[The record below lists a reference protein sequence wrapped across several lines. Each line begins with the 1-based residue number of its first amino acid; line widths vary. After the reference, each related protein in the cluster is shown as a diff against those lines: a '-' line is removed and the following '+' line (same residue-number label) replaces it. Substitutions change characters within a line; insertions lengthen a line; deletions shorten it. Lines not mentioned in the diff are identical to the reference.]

1 MAGSHHRLNLSAGLA
16 SVTVALVLVVAKL
29 WAFGQT
35 GSLAVAAA
43 LADSALDL
51 MVSLGGL
58 VAIAYAAKPADA
70 DHAFGHTAIEDLAA
84 LAQSLFIIVSAG
96 AIGGAAVLRLVAG
109 DSPLPAQE
117 TRGMAVM
124 VFSIVLTAA
133 LVWWQRRVARRTGNR
148 VVAADS
154 LHYVGDLVPNLGAL
168 VALFAS
174 ARFGLGQVDSIVA
187 LGAAVMLIV
196 GALRI
201 ARGAWNA
208 LMDRQA
214 DPATL
219 ARIERTVADFP
230 GVLGHHDLKTRQSG
244 SRLFVNLH
252 IELDGSQ
259 TLEEAHAIGAALR
272 RAILA
277 DHPQADVLIHKD
289 PHGVTPHP
297 EDPQKPEDRQEETP

>member
-1 MAGSHHRLNLSAGLA
+1 MTANHTKLNLSAGIA
-16 SVTVALVLVVAKL
+16 SVAVALVLVLAKL
-29 WAFGQT
+29 WALRET

-51 MVSLGGL
+51 MMSLGGL
-58 VAIAYAAKPADA
+58 AAIAYAAKPADA
-70 DHAFGHTAIEDLAA
+70 DHAFGHNAAEDLAA
-84 LAQSLFIIVSAG
+84 LAQSVIIIASAG
-96 AIGGAAVLRLVAG
+96 VIGAAAILRLVAS

-117 TRGMAVM
+117 SKGIAVM
-124 VFSIVLTAA
+124 VISILLTGA
-133 LVWWQRRVARRTGNR
+133 LVWWQRRVARRTGNK

-154 LHYVGDLVPNLGAL
+154 LHYIGDLVPNLGAL
-168 VALFAS
+168 LALVAS

-187 LGAAVMLIV
+187 LGAAAMLIA
-196 GALRI
+196 GAVRI
-201 ARGAWNA
+201 GRGAWHA

-214 DPATL
+214 DADTIASIAQI
-219 ARIERTVADFP
+219 ARDYP

-252 IELDGSQ
+252 IELDGAQ
-259 TLEEAHAIGAALR
+259 TLDEAHAIGAGLR

-277 DHPQADVLIHKD
+277 NYPEADVLIHKD

-297 EDPQKPEDRQEETP
+297 EDPQKEDAK

>member
-1 MAGSHHRLNLSAGLA
+1 MTANHTKLNLSAGIA
-16 SVTVALVLVVAKL
+16 SVAVALVLVLAKL
-29 WAFGQT
+29 WALRET

-51 MVSLGGL
+51 MMSLGGL
-58 VAIAYAAKPADA
+58 AAIAYAAKPADA
-70 DHAFGHTAIEDLAA
+70 DHAFGHNAAEDLAA
-84 LAQSLFIIVSAG
+84 LAQSVIIIASAG
-96 AIGGAAVLRLVAG
+96 VIGAAAILRLVAG

-117 TRGMAVM
+117 SKGIAVM
-124 VFSIVLTAA
+124 VISILLTGA
-133 LVWWQRRVARRTGNR
+133 LVWWQRRVARRTGNK

-154 LHYVGDLVPNLGAL
+154 LHYIGDLVPNLGAL
-168 VALFAS
+168 LALVAS

-187 LGAAVMLIV
+187 LGAAAMLIA
-196 GALRI
+196 GAVRI
-201 ARGAWNA
+201 GRGAWHA

-214 DPATL
+214 DADTIASIAQI
-219 ARIERTVADFP
+219 ARDYP

-252 IELDGSQ
+252 IELDGAQ
-259 TLEEAHAIGAALR
+259 TLDEAHAIGAGLR

-277 DHPQADVLIHKD
+277 KYPEADVLIHKD

-297 EDPQKPEDRQEETP
+297 EDPQKEDAK